1 MRLSILIF
9 DGLTALDAI
18 GGYEVLS
25 RIPGMETEFVGKHR
39 GIVVADT
46 RSLGL
51 VAFRTFEEVKQ
62 TDILYVPGGPG
73 GQALETDRRLP
84 GLCTHARQSFDVDGR
99 HLQRLCVARGGGPAQ
114 GPQDDIQLW
123 FYRDRLKDW
132 GAEFVPARYHRDGK
146 YITGAGVSAAIDTG
160 LYVAQHIGG
169 ELLAK
174 TLQLGIEY
182 YPAPPFS
189 EKSPTEA
196 PAASQQMVQQFER
209 TGGKEQLRQ
218 QPVFQGSYEVLSD
231 A

>member
-73 GQALETDRRLP
+73 GQSLETDEDFLDYVRMLDQTSTWTVGICNGSALLAAA
-84 GLCTHARQSFDVDGR
+84 GLLKGRQMTSN
-99 HLQRLCVARGGGPAQ
+99 
-114 GPQDDIQLW
+114 W

-146 YITGAGVSAAIDTG
+146 YITGAGVSASIDTG
-160 LYVAQHIGG
+160 LYLAQLIGG
-169 ELLAK
+169 EMLAK

-189 EKSPTEA
+189 EKTPAEA
-196 PAASQQMVQQFER
+196 PAASQQMVQQFEQA
-209 TGGKEQLRQ
+209 GGKEQLQR
-218 QPVFQGSYEVLSD
+218 QPVFQGSYKVLSR

>member
-25 RIPGMETEFVGKHR
+25 CIPGMETEFVGKHR

-73 GQALETDRRLP
+73 GQSLETDEDFLDHVRMLDQTSTWTVGICNGSALLAAA
-84 GLCTHARQSFDVDGR
+84 GLLKGR
-99 HLQRLCVARGGGPAQ
+99 KMTSN
-114 GPQDDIQLW
+114 W

-146 YITGAGVSAAIDTG
+146 YITGAGVSASIDTG
-160 LYVAQHIGG
+160 LYLAQLIGG
-169 ELLAK
+169 EMVAK

-182 YPAPPFS
+182 YPDPPFS
-189 EKSPTEA
+189 EKTPAEA
-196 PAASQQMVQQFER
+196 PASSQQMVQQFEQA
-209 TGGKEQLRQ
+209 GGKEQLRR
-218 QPVFQGSYEVLSD
+218 QPVFQGSYEVLSR

>member
-39 GIVVADT
+39 GIVIADT

-73 GQALETDRRLP
+73 GQLLETDEGFLDYVRMLDKTSTWTV
-84 GLCTHARQSFDVDGR
+84 GVCNGSALLAAAGMLKGR
-99 HLQRLCVARGGGPAQ
+99 KMTSN
-114 GPQDDIQLW
+114 W
-123 FYRDRLKDW
+123 FYRDRVKDW

-146 YITGAGVSAAIDTG
+146 YITGAGVSASIETG
-160 LYVAQHIGG
+160 LYLAQLIGG
-169 ELLAK
+169 EMLAK

-182 YPAPPFS
+182 YPDPPFS
-189 EKSPTEA
+189 EKTPAEA
-196 PAASQQMVQQFER
+196 PAASQQMVQQFEQA
-209 TGGKEQLRQ
+209 GGKEQLRR
-218 QPVFQGSYEVLSD
+218 QPVFQGSYAVLSR